1 MYEEYK
7 NTDTNYLKSC
17 LKEVGEAAKQNGNI
31 ETFQKCIAEWNRVTE
46 YEKSLI
52 APWD

>member
-1 MYEEYK
+1 MHSKYQNIDINQYK
-7 NTDTNYLKSC
+7 AC
-17 LKEVGEAAKQNGNI
+17 LREVGEAAKQNGNI
-31 ETFQKCIAEWNRVTE
+31 ETFHICIAEWNRVTE